1 MGRPREHDEQTAA
14 ALLNAAERI
23 IEEQGIDALS
33 VRVVA
38 DAVGTTTR
46 AVYSLFGSKEG
57 LLVALGAYGFRLL
70 GRAVAA
76 QRQTTD
82 PARDLAAAGL
92 RFRKWALE
100 HSALFRVAVQ
110 RLLPDPALAVQFSA
124 AAAETF
130 GVLEAKVQRVKD
142 AGLLGNRTVR
152 DAAVEY
158 HALCEGLASVE
169 LRGGLIAAGTAERVW
184 RDALSA
190 LVAGFATRGPVT
202 ATSVPT

>member
-1 MGRPREHDEQTAA
+1 
-14 ALLNAAERI
+14 LNAADRI

-70 GRAVAA
+70 GLAVAA

-110 RLLPDPALAVQFSA
+110 RLLPDPGLAAQFGA

-130 GVLEAKVQRVKD
+130 AVLEAKVQRVND
-142 AGLLGNRTVR
+142 AGLLGDRTVR

-190 LVAGFATRGPVT
+190 LVAGFATR
-202 ATSVPT
+202 

>member
-1 MGRPREHDEQTAA
+1 MD
-14 ALLNAAERI
+14 AAERI

-46 AVYSLFGSKEG
+46 AVYSSFGSKEG

-92 RFRKWALE
+92 RFRKWALA
-100 HSALFRVAVQ
+100 HSALFRVAIQ
-110 RLLPDPALAVQFSA
+110 RLLPDPDVAVQFSA

-130 GVLEAKVQRVKD
+130 GILEAKVQRVKD

-152 DAAVEY
+152 DAAVQY

-169 LRGGLIAAGTAERVW
+169 LRGALIASGTAERVW
-184 RDALSA
+184 RDALST
-190 LVAGFATRGPVT
+190 LVAGFATGGAANAT
-202 ATSVPT
+202 AVPT

>member
-1 MGRPREHDEQTAA
+1 MGRPREHDERTAA
-14 ALLNAAERI
+14 ALLDAAERI

-92 RFRKWALE
+92 RFRKWALA
-100 HSALFRVAVQ
+100 HSALFRVAIQ
-110 RLLPDPALAVQFSA
+110 RLLPDPDLAAQFSA

-130 GVLEAKVQRVKD
+130 EILEAKVQRVKD

-169 LRGGLIAAGTAERVW
+169 LRGALIASGTAERVW
-184 RDALSA
+184 RDALTT
-190 LVAGFATRGPVT
+190 LVAGFATDGAANAT
-202 ATSVPT
+202 AVPT

>member
-1 MGRPREHDEQTAA
+1 LGRPREHDEKTAA

>member
-1 MGRPREHDEQTAA
+1 
-14 ALLNAAERI
+14 LNAAERI

-70 GRAVAA
+70 GHAVAA

-110 RLLPDPALAVQFSA
+110 RLLPDPGLAAQFGA

-158 HALCEGLASVE
+158 HALCEGLAGVE

-190 LVAGFATRGPVT
+190 LVAGFATRAPAT

>member
-1 MGRPREHDEQTAA
+1 
-14 ALLNAAERI
+14 LNAAERI
-23 IEEQGIDALS
+23 IEEHGIDALS

-70 GRAVAA
+70 GLAVAA

-110 RLLPDPALAVQFSA
+110 RLLPDPGLAAQFGG

-169 LRGGLIAAGTAERVW
+169 LRGGLIAAGSAERVW

-190 LVAGFATRGPVT
+190 LVAGFATRGPAP
-202 ATSVPT
+202 ATSLPT